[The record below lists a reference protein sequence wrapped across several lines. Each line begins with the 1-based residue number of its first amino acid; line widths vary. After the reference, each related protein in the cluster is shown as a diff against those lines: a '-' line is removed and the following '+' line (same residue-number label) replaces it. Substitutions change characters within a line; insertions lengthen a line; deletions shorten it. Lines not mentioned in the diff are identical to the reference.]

1 MLKSGNAGYAGDVHM
16 SGESVFAKLQPQS
29 PNQEEVV
36 KVLADRKYEIIGLF
50 GPTGCGKSLISIL
63 YGIDAV
69 FSGRYRRFII
79 TRPLIDVVTGRELTA
94 ADLGDTYYRIVSSYV
109 EDIVSGFLDMVKVQE
124 LVSKGQLLFAD
135 THYLKGRTFDDSI
148 VFLDDVQSLP
158 VESAIEVVTRLGRNS
173 RLIIAGDP
181 IFQRSIGSKD
191 AASMLRELLLG
202 EENARVID
210 LGLKDIVRPG
220 ARRGI
225 KLLLESKMRSRAVD
239 ETEKQIL
246 ASTRV
251 HAPDADVITVVHLVD
266 LKKKYNITSEHSPD
280 AIMVVKE
287 GHLGRLIG
295 KGGERIGAI
304 EKDVEMKL
312 RGVELTLDFKPFIRA
327 VHPISWIYKHVVDVD
342 FAGPNLAVKVESD
355 AYGAFVGQKGGH
367 VRFLDHFFRKL
378 IDIGIRCYEVEVKPT
393 EEGRKGK
400 HKK

>member
-1 MLKSGNAGYAGDVHM
+1 M
-16 SGESVFAKLQPQS
+16 SSESVFAKLQPQS
-29 PNQEEVV
+29 PNQEEVI

-50 GPTGCGKSLISIL
+50 GPTGCGKSLMSIL

-69 FSGRYRRFII
+69 LSSKYRRFII
-79 TRPLIDVVTGRELTA
+79 TRPLIDVVTNKELTA
-94 ADLGDTYYRIVSSYV
+94 ADLGDMYYRIVSSYV
-109 EDIVSGFLDMVKVQE
+109 EDIVSGFLDMSKVQE
-124 LVSKGQLLFAD
+124 LANKGQLLFAD

-158 VESAIEVVTRLGRNS
+158 VESAIEVITRLGRNS

-191 AASMLRELLLG
+191 VASMLRELLLG
-202 EENARVID
+202 EENTRVID

-225 KLLLESKMRSRAVD
+225 KLLLESKMRSRVVD
-239 ETEKQIL
+239 EVEKQVL
-246 ASTRV
+246 ASARV
-251 HAPDADVITVVHLVD
+251 HAPDADLITVVNVTD
-266 LKKKYNITSEHSPD
+266 LKKKYNITGEHSPD
-280 AIMVVKE
+280 ALIVVKE

-327 VHPISWIYKHVVDVD
+327 IHPVSWIYKHVVDVD

-378 IDIGIRCYEVEVKPT
+378 VDIGVRCYEVEPAK
-393 EEGRKGK
+393 EER
-400 HKK
+400 